1 MSKDKNK
8 KRKSKRKYQMIS
20 RIELYYLEKNGIS
33 KRRFYERVSKG
44 WSREKAMKK
53 PVNKHI
59 KITEEEKRL
68 MKENGVDN
76 KTFRARV
83 CRNVDRKEAATKPK
97 RKYSYKKLDD

>member
-1 MSKDKNK
+1 
-8 KRKSKRKYQMIS
+8 
-20 RIELYYLEKNGIS
+20 
-33 KRRFYERVSKG
+33 
-44 WSREKAMKK
+44 
-53 PVNKHI
+53 
-59 KITEEEKRL
+59 